1 VGFILTKEI
10 KLKKVILISPMKLR
24 HRVFAFELQKNN
36 IVISAVLIEKQAK
49 SFSKFFKD
57 FFTITQF
64 LNFYLTLVEVFL
76 TRKVNLLETL
86 TIHLN
91 NSNDA
96 RIIEIID
103 KINPDAVVVYG
114 GSIIPKRI
122 LQKISIPI
130 LNIHGAILPGYRGLD
145 SYWWLILDSKKH
157 LQGYTIHYLDSG
169 IDTGNIILSNQYC
182 ESRNRF
188 FRNKVWRLW
197 IAKNSAVDLADLL
210 KNDLDLAPSVVHDL
224 KKSTYRSKISILN
237 FVLSRKKN

>member
-1 VGFILTKEI
+1 
-10 KLKKVILISPMKLR
+10 MKLR
-24 HRVFAFELQKNN
+24 HRVFVYELQKKN
-36 IVISAVLIEKQAK
+36 IVVSAVLIEKQVK
-49 SFSKFFKD
+49 SFKKNIKE
-57 FFTITQF
+57 FFTISKI
-64 LNFYLTLVEVFL
+64 LNVYLTLVEVFL
-76 TRKVNLLETL
+76 TRKVNLLETS
-86 TIHLN
+86 TIYLN

-114 GSIIPKRI
+114 GSIIPNRI

-145 SYWWLILDSKKH
+145 SYWWLILDSKEY

-169 IDTGNIILSNQYC
+169 IDTGNIILSNQYS

-188 FRNKVWRLW
+188 FRNSVWRLW
-197 IAKNSAVDLADLL
+197 IAKNSAIDLANLL
-210 KNDLDLAPSVVHDL
+210 INDLDSAPSVVHNL
-224 KKSTYRSKISILN
+224 NKSTYRSKISILN

>member
-1 VGFILTKEI
+1 
-10 KLKKVILISPMKLR
+10 MKLR
-24 HRVFAFELQKNN
+24 HRVFAYELQKKN
-36 IVISAVLIEKQAK
+36 IVVSAVLIEKQVK
-49 SFSKFFKD
+49 SFKKNIKE
-57 FFTITQF
+57 FFTISKI
-64 LNFYLTLVEVFL
+64 LNVYLTLVEVFL
-76 TRKVNLLETL
+76 TRKVNLLETS
-86 TIHLN
+86 TIYLN

-114 GSIIPKRI
+114 GSIIPNRI

-145 SYWWLILDSKKH
+145 SYWWLILDSKEH

-169 IDTGNIILSNQYC
+169 IDTGNIILSNQYS

-188 FRNKVWRLW
+188 FRNSVWRLW
-197 IAKNSAVDLADLL
+197 IAKNSAIDLANLL
-210 KNDLDLAPSVVHDL
+210 INDLDSAPSVVHDL
-224 KKSTYRSKISILN
+224 NKSTYRSKISILN

>member
-1 VGFILTKEI
+1 
-10 KLKKVILISPMKLR
+10 MKLR
-24 HRVFAFELQKNN
+24 HRVFAYELQKKN
-36 IVISAVLIEKQAK
+36 IVVSAVLIEKQVK
-49 SFSKFFKD
+49 SFKKNIKE
-57 FFTITQF
+57 FFTISEI

-76 TRKVNLLETL
+76 TRKVNLLETS
-86 TIHLN
+86 TIYLN

-114 GSIIPKRI
+114 GSIIPNRI

-145 SYWWLILDSKKH
+145 SFWWLILDSKEY

-169 IDTGNIILSNQYC
+169 IDTGNIILSNQYS

-188 FRNKVWRLW
+188 FRNSVWRLW
-197 IAKNSAVDLADLL
+197 IAKNSAIDLANLL
-210 KNDLDLAPSVVHDL
+210 INDLDSAPSVVHDL
-224 KKSTYRSKISILN
+224 NKSTYRSKISILN